1 MDTAPSSAV
10 TLNEQQRQQF
20 EQNGYLC
27 PLQVLNAGEV
37 QHYLSCYL
45 DYIAHHKQRLD
56 ALRPNQQY
64 QVLSET
70 HFVLPWVHEIV
81 SNPRIVDAVGTLLG
95 PNLLAWNTN
104 WFSKMPGEKTYVG
117 WHQDGTYWNLR
128 PPTVV
133 TAWVA
138 LSPSISSNGCMRV
151 IPGTHRQPMML
162 QRETYIPENALSRG
176 QEIAAEVNERQAVDL
191 NLQPGEMSLHHIWI
205 VHGSNVNTSPDTPR
219 IGIAIRYTKPEVV
232 QESPM
237 KPLALLVRG
246 RDDYGNFEV
255 LPSPKHDSPLEQNQ
269 KHKAI
274 VDRIRAGIMTTVE
287 RKPA

>member
-1 MDTAPSSAV
+1 
-10 TLNEQQRQQF
+10 
-20 EQNGYLC
+20 
-27 PLQVLNAGEV
+27 
-37 QHYLSCYL
+37 
-45 DYIAHHKQRLD
+45 
-56 ALRPNQQY
+56 
-64 QVLSET
+64 
-70 HFVLPWVHEIV
+70 
-81 SNPRIVDAVGTLLG
+81 
-95 PNLLAWNTN
+95 
-104 WFSKMPGEKTYVG
+104 
-117 WHQDGTYWNLR
+117 
-128 PPTVV
+128 
-133 TAWVA
+133 
-138 LSPSISSNGCMRV
+138 
-151 IPGTHRQPMML
+151 MML
-162 QRETYIPENALSRG
+162 QQETYIPENALSRG
-176 QEIAAEVNERQAVDL
+176 QEIAAEVDERQAVDL

-255 LPSPKHDSPLEQNQ
+255 LPPPKHDLPSEQNQ